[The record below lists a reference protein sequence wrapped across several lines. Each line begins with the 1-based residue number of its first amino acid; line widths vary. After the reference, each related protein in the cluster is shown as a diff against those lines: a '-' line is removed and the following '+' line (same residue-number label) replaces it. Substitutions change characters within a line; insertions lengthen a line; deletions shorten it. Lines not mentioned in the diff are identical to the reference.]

1 MPVSAAN
8 IQNEITRRSSSLLVT
23 SAGVGGFC
31 ISVESINLNLELT
44 FPNQLHVRRIG
55 GDAQLEQKNQDQDQ
69 DSYSKNHRET

>member
-1 MPVSAAN
+1 
-8 IQNEITRRSSSLLVT
+8 
-23 SAGVGGFC
+23 
-31 ISVESINLNLELT
+31 VESINLTLELT